1 MKLYTDVRVIV
12 MSPEALY
19 AQRKMR
25 EAGEWQNHREY
36 RRWRLRAV
44 FWSVFFAA
52 AFLAVA
58 AVIAK

>member
-25 EAGEWQNHREY
+25 EAGEWQNHRES
-36 RRWRLRAV
+36 RAWRIRAAA
-44 FWSVFFAA
+44 WSVAFVVAFFSVCW
-52 AFLAVA
+52 LVA
-58 AVIAK
+58 R